1 MNSSQERWLEQ
12 VFGCRLKTQKLFRQ
26 ALSHRSVAGDNNER
40 LEFFGDAVLGCYVSE
55 ELYLRFPE
63 ADEGQLSR
71 LRVAL
76 VKGSAL
82 AELSREIGL
91 GDQLI
96 LGAGEKHGGGRHRDS
111 ILADTLEAIF
121 GAIAVDLGQPACRD
135 AIHRVFKSRF
145 ENLALSQA
153 DKDPKTRLQEFLQ
166 GIGRPLPHY
175 ELVATSGAD
184 HERVFTVRCF
194 LEDEKREG
202 QGQGASRR
210 AAEQLAAEVLF
221 AKLESGS

>member
-1 MNSSQERWLEQ
+1 MNSSQERWFAQ
-12 VFGCRLKTQKLFRQ
+12 VFGCQLKAQKLLRQ

-40 LEFFGDAVLGCYVSE
+40 LEFLGDAVLGCYVSE
-55 ELYLRFPE
+55 ELYLRFPD
-63 ADEGQLSR
+63 AAEGQLSR

-91 GDQLI
+91 GEQLI

-111 ILADTLEAIF
+111 ILADTLEALF
-121 GAIAVDLGQPACRD
+121 GAIAVDLGQQACKS
-135 AIHRVFKSRF
+135 AIHRVFKTRF
-145 ENLALSQA
+145 ENLELSQA

-166 GIGRPLPHY
+166 GLGRPLPYY
-175 ELVATSGAD
+175 ELVETTGAD

-194 LEDEKREG
+194 LEDEERDGEG
-202 QGQGASRR
+202 RGASRR
-210 AAEQLAAEVLF
+210 AAEQLAAEVLYGQ
-221 AKLESGS
+221 LDSRS